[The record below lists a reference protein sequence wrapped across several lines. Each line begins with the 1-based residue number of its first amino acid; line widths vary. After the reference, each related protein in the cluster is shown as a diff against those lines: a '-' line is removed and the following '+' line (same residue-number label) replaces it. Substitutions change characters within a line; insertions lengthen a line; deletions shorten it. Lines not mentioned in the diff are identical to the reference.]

1 MNRVDTCL
9 FVPIMFVIKLDMK
22 SIFLEI
28 RINVILLLSLKKRK
42 ENVCPSVNL
51 YVLFLRADNGV
62 QSKVRF
68 SCADPEVRQSNTEE
82 NFTL

>member
-1 MNRVDTCL
+1 MCIRDRCNSTIKSKKEESECL
-9 FVPIMFVIKLDMK
+9 SVRQ
-22 SIFLEI
+22 S
-28 RINVILLLSLKKRK
+28 
-42 ENVCPSVNL
+42 VCT
-51 YVLFLRADNGV
+51 FLRADNGV